1 MSHDFIIAQT
11 RNRKTN
17 YKSDVQSSS
26 TFRYLIKK
34 HDILIEHYIAL
45 YKVRFTNNSNVLS
58 EPKLVIQLNFMC
70 KINIVKK
77 QHASIHSIL
86 HYQRN

>member
-1 MSHDFIIAQT
+1 M
-11 RNRKTN
+11 
-17 YKSDVQSSS
+17 SDVQSSS

-58 EPKLVIQLNFMC
+58 ELLATKQPKLVIQLNFMC